1 MTFLRFVARS
11 MLASYF
17 VASGVKSLRD
27 PGALVPVAEPL
38 IDRVVPT
45 LKQYAPEQVSGYI
58 PEDPVTLI
66 RINGVLQLVGGLALA
81 TGKGRRLGALVLAA
95 TIIPATIAKHPFWT
109 RATEEER
116 SADRSHFLKNVS
128 LLGGVL
134 LASRDTEGRPSIAYR
149 AQKGGQAIARDTR
162 KTTQAIARDTK
173 KTTQKFADQGQDL
186 VEGALAGGAALA
198 ATVVATSRKAKK
210 KAAKELKAAQAAAA
224 KQLEESKK
232 AAAAAAK
239 QAQKD
244 AVQLQ
249 KDTAKAAEK
258 QLAEAKKAA
267 KKTGDKISKN
277 INLGEN

>member
-1 MTFLRFVARS
+1 MTLLRFAART

-17 VASGVKSLRD
+17 VASGVKALRD
-27 PGALVPVAEPL
+27 PEALVADAEPL

-45 LKQYAPEQVSGYI
+45 VKQYAPEQVSSSI

-66 RINGVLQLVGGLALA
+66 RINGILQLVGGLALA

-95 TIIPATIAKHPFWT
+95 TLVPATLAKHPFWT
-109 RATEEER
+109 RETEEER
-116 SADRSHFLKNVS
+116 DRDRSHFLKNVS

-134 LASRDTEGRPSIAYR
+134 LASRDTEGRPSIGYR
-149 AQKGGQAIARDTR
+149 ATKGGQS
-162 KTTQAIARDTK
+162 IARDTK
-173 KTTQKFADQGQDL
+173 KASKKIADQSQDL

-198 ATVVATSRKAKK
+198 GAVVATSRKARKQ
-210 KAAKELKAAQAAAA
+210 AAKQLKAAQVTAA

-244 AVQLQ
+244 AVQFK
-249 KDTAKAAEK
+249 KDAAKQAVA
-258 QLAEAKKAA
+258 AKKAA
-267 KKTGDKISKN
+267 RKTGDKMAKN

>member
-1 MTFLRFVARS
+1 MTLMRFAARS

-45 LKQYAPEQVSGYI
+45 IKQYAPEQVSGYI

-66 RINGVLQLVGGLALA
+66 RLNGALQLLGGLALA
-81 TGKGRRLGALVLAA
+81 TGKGRRLGALVLAGSL
-95 TIIPATIAKHPFWT
+95 IPATIAKHPFWT
-109 RATEEER
+109 RNSEEER
-116 SADRSHFLKNVS
+116 AADRAHFLKNVS

-149 AQKGGQAIARDTR
+149 AHKGGQAIARDTKR
-162 KTTQAIARDTK
+162 TTKSIADSS
-173 KTTQKFADQGQDL
+173 QDL
-186 VEGALAGGAALA
+186 VEGALAGGAAIA
-198 ATVVATSRKAKK
+198 AGVVANSRKARR
-210 KAAKELKAAQAAAA
+210 KAGKDLKSARIAAA
-224 KQLEESKK
+224 KQLEQSKK

-244 AVQLQ
+244 AAQLK
-249 KDTAKAAEK
+249 KDTAKE
-258 QLAEAKKAA
+258 LAEAKKTAR
-267 KKTGDKISKN
+267 KTGDKPGKN
-277 INLGEN
+277 ISLGEN

>member
-1 MTFLRFVARS
+1 MTLTRFAART

-45 LKQYAPEQVSGYI
+45 VKQYAPQQVAEYI
-58 PEDPVTLI
+58 PDDPITLI
-66 RINGVLQLVGGLALA
+66 RINGALQLIGGLALA

-95 TIIPATIAKHPFWT
+95 SLVPATIAKHPFWSRT
-109 RATEEER
+109 DEVERA
-116 SADRSHFLKNVS
+116 ADRAHFLKNVS

-149 AQKGGQAIARDTR
+149 AQKGGQAIARDT
-162 KTTQAIARDTK
+162 K
-173 KTTQKFADQGQDL
+173 KTTQKISDQGQEL

-198 ATVVATSRKAKK
+198 ATVAATSRKAKK
-210 KAAKELKAAQAAAA
+210 RAAKELKSAQASAAR
-224 KQLEESKK
+224 QLEETKK
-232 AAAAAAK
+232 AAAVAAR

-249 KDTAKAAEK
+249 KDTAKAAKK
-258 QLAEAKKAA
+258 QLAEAKKTA
-267 KKTGDKISKN
+267 KKTGDKLGKN